1 MKHETRIR
9 TLETKNK
16 EQEKMLVSKG
26 ILLNN
31 NGHNDL
37 DPDEVWDEV
46 SMTNQDIRTT
56 SRYNKH
62 QEFGSESNSKKA
74 LCAAHLDTQIF
85 AFRVIFSEPK
95 RYSLFPF
102 VTNYI

>member
-74 LCAAHLDTQIF
+74 LCAHAQPLQGSSKKKCLADF
-85 AFRVIFSEPK
+85 LNEK
-95 RYSLFPF
+95 
-102 VTNYI
+102 